1 MTKEGNKTTT
11 NFMSIHP
18 VDVIRVDGEVMS
30 IIFLGNTT
38 HTSIVMGMMT
48 ASSIPTRTFDPRI
61 IVRLDDIFDD
71 NKGHLMESISDVIEN
86 TAVIRNDA
94 HTNLLVSAAS
104 ITNDNNYELF
114 AVKAAQDDD
123 TAMSIK
129 RSNGVKFPIVK
140 LQFRYIIDLHELIKF
155 LCKTDKRVLIHEIFK
170 YHNYP
175 ACFDDNRFY
184 SIPTEDIDE
193 MVYTFCENSSEP
205 QAHTFLFIKE
215 DELMRLRDITKKCT
229 SKKAFIL
236 AISIDDALSV
246 YPDIS
251 GGYFRAFE
259 DLSLDDYVELP
270 IYIFNTTKTKMIGK
284 FLPVGDGTLKLI
296 TGGKE
301 VALILAK
308 YMIHK
313 RAIFELFEG
322 KSTPDP
328 TEDTTAK
335 EVNESSSVQ
344 NAVNRIISRYTM
356 DIDEIPHLNMRYTSL
371 YALGKNFCLIFE
383 NEITDILNEASV
395 DNNQKFFI
403 VVDAAKLLRSMDFC
417 KMNELDNSVFQIIDY
432 FYIIES
438 QDLNYGFEQLSPIR
452 LRMVYD
458 ANSVEISHIEI
469 SISAFMR
476 LDIQLNAMSKVI
488 KTYNGKRYYL
498 RLVDDCIN
506 ALKDDLCFAATELET
521 DKSHMTTNEI
531 MELTRSQYDNEVAF
545 DKMIMDI
552 IDIID
557 IIQRGY

>member
-1 MTKEGNKTTT
+1 M
-11 NFMSIHP
+11 
-18 VDVIRVDGEVMS
+18 
-30 IIFLGNTT
+30 
-38 HTSIVMGMMT
+38 
-48 ASSIPTRTFDPRI
+48 
-61 IVRLDDIFDD
+61 
-71 NKGHLMESISDVIEN
+71 
-86 TAVIRNDA
+86 
-94 HTNLLVSAAS
+94 
-104 ITNDNNYELF
+104 
-114 AVKAAQDDD
+114 
-123 TAMSIK
+123 
-129 RSNGVKFPIVK
+129 
-140 LQFRYIIDLHELIKF
+140 
-155 LCKTDKRVLIHEIFK
+155 
-170 YHNYP
+170 
-175 ACFDDNRFY
+175 
-184 SIPTEDIDE
+184 
-193 MVYTFCENSSEP
+193 YTFCENSSEP
-205 QAHTFLFIKE
+205 QAHTLLVIKE

-328 TEDTTAK
+328 TEDTTSK

-371 YALGKNFCLIFE
+371 YALGNNFCLIFE

-458 ANSVEISHIEI
+458 ANSVEISHIGI
-469 SISAFMR
+469 SISAFIR

-506 ALKDDLCFAATELET
+506 TLKDDLCFAATKLET
-521 DKSHMTTNEI
+521 TDEI
-531 MELTRSQYDNEVAF
+531 MELARSQYDNEFAS

-552 IDIID
+552 IDII
-557 IIQRGY
+557 QRGY